1 VTLEVEFLGMSAPA
15 SGGMNFGTQAG
26 FIGTLT
32 IPDRK
37 EYGLVWNRALDQ
49 GGAMLGDD
57 VAITLNIAA
66 FAPAPGGMGGPP
78 KK

>member
-1 VTLEVEFLGMSAPA
+1 MGSLA
-15 SGGMNFGTQAG
+15 SGGMAFGTQAG

-37 EYGLVWNRALDQ
+37 EYGLVWNKALDQ
-49 GGAMLGDD
+49 GGVMLGDD
-57 VAITLNIAA
+57 VQITLNVAA
-66 FAPAPGGMGGPP
+66 FSAGPGGPGGPP